1 MLTQASFKMREVVVT
16 GMGLISCIGNDL
28 DTVSK
33 NLKAGKSGI
42 KLNQEYVDM
51 GFRSHVC
58 GSIDIDLK
66 QLIDRKVLRFMGN
79 ASAYAYLAAK
89 DALTDAG
96 LNEDYISSPR
106 IGLVAGS
113 GGASSA
119 IQIEA
124 ADITRSKGPKRVGP
138 YAVPKAMGSTV
149 SAVLST
155 ALKIKGVNYSITS
168 ACSTSAHCICH

>member
-42 KLNQEYVDM
+42 KSNQEYEDM

-58 GSIDIDLK
+58 GPIDIDLK
-66 QLIDRKVLRFMGN
+66 PLIDRKVLRFMGN

-96 LNEDYISSPR
+96 LNEDDRKFQHKTVMKLFNMTEELAYMVYVIDE
-106 IGLVAGS
+106 LVL
-113 GGASSA
+113 
-119 IQIEA
+119 
-124 ADITRSKGPKRVGP
+124 DIVIKR
-138 YAVPKAMGSTV
+138 
-149 SAVLST
+149 
-155 ALKIKGVNYSITS
+155 
-168 ACSTSAHCICH
+168 

>member
-58 GSIDIDLK
+58 GTIDIDLK
-66 QLIDRKVLRFMGN
+66 LQIYINSPTYMTPKTHIHIFLI
-79 ASAYAYLAAK
+79 
-89 DALTDAG
+89 
-96 LNEDYISSPR
+96 
-106 IGLVAGS
+106 
-113 GGASSA
+113 
-119 IQIEA
+119 
-124 ADITRSKGPKRVGP
+124 
-138 YAVPKAMGSTV
+138 
-149 SAVLST
+149 
-155 ALKIKGVNYSITS
+155 
-168 ACSTSAHCICH
+168 

>member
-66 QLIDRKVLRFMGN
+66 PLIDRKVLRFMGN
-79 ASAYAYLAAK
+79 ASAYAYLDAK
-89 DALTDAG
+89 DALTD
-96 LNEDYISSPR
+96 
-106 IGLVAGS
+106 
-113 GGASSA
+113 
-119 IQIEA
+119 
-124 ADITRSKGPKRVGP
+124 
-138 YAVPKAMGSTV
+138 
-149 SAVLST
+149 LS
-155 ALKIKGVNYSITS
+155 LIHI
-168 ACSTSAHCICH
+168 